1 MTCMLKPQYS
11 YHWFKTLSTQF
22 YELKLVSLFDIS
34 SKLQRT
40 AIMTS
45 TAEQG
50 DLSAYEQRR
59 IDNIKRNNA
68 RLRAL
73 GLISAIEERRSNDIA
88 CGISVDEKSKKNDD
102 DANESSGPE
111 SSDDGEGDGADQG
124 TAKRKRKSR
133 VIEPREGSRKSRR
146 LKGENAE
153 FDDGA
158 ILSRSPISIKEERE
172 ARVQECREVR
182 LRAANAIA
190 ACGGEEAAKKNPTA
204 TYEHCL
210 MRVKTMTDKAL
221 ANRVKAI
228 ERAAGKHCVVKMAI
242 FKSCL
247 QDEGM
252 WELAEVTSEA
262 LERLKAL
269 KPIPEE

>member
-1 MTCMLKPQYS
+1 MP
-11 YHWFKTLSTQF
+11 ST
-22 YELKLVSLFDIS
+22 
-34 SKLQRT
+34 
-40 AIMTS
+40 
-45 TAEQG
+45 
-50 DLSAYEQRR
+50 YEQLR

-73 GLISAIEERRSNDIA
+73 GLISSFEEQRSNAIA
-88 CGISVDEKSKKNDD
+88 CGLNINTIADKESNDG
-102 DANESSGPE
+102 NENSESE
-111 SSDDGEGDGADQG
+111 SSDEEEWDGEGVS
-124 TAKRKRKSR
+124 TAKRKRKTR
-133 VIEPREGSRKSRR
+133 PDQPREGSRKSRR
-146 LKGENAE
+146 LRGENAE
-153 FDDGA
+153 VDFQVDG
-158 ILSRSPISIKEERE
+158 LRCPGDPPSLEKEREERV
-172 ARVQECREVR
+172 RECREVR

-190 ACGGEEAAKKNPTA
+190 ACGGEAAAKKNPTA

-210 MRVKTMTDKAL
+210 MRVQTMTDKAL
-221 ANRVKAI
+221 VNRVKAI

-252 WELAEVTSEA
+252 WELAELASKA